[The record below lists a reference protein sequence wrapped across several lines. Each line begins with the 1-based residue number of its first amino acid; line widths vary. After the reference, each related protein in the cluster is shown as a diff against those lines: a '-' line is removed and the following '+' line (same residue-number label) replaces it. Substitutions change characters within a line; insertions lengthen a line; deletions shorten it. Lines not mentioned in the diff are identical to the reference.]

1 MLWLSGVVAHAIAQG
16 GFIEI
21 RSVIV
26 LSILIFAP
34 LLLVLPKVCTG
45 PALAAIVALSQFAGH
60 VVLGGSDNN
69 SNFMLVTHIAVGFVT
84 YFGIEHL
91 DALLTSLGQFTRAIF
106 VRYISWA
113 PIVVIR
119 QQTVRVNAEI
129 QIWVSHL
136 DSRAVCRRG
145 PPLFA

>member
-21 RSVIV
+21 QSVFV

-45 PALAAIVALSQFAGH
+45 PALAAIVTLSQLAGH

-69 SNFMLVTHIAVGFVT
+69 SNFMLVTHIAVGILT

-91 DALLTSLGQFTRAIF
+91 DSLINSIGQFTRAIF
-106 VRYISWA
+106 VHYISLA
-113 PIVVIR
+113 PVAAIR
-119 QQTVRVNAEI
+119 QQTVRVTAEL

-136 DSRAVCRRG
+136 DSRAICRRG